1 MAFIRNCWYMVAWD
15 HEIPAEGLFSR
26 TVIGVP
32 LLLFRKAS
40 GDIAALEDRCCHRL
54 APLSMGRRE
63 GDCVRCGYHGMK
75 FDASGRRVGAELVI
89 LQWQNGEPRPVYPE
103 SLATAKVN
111 WPKR

>member
-1 MAFIRNCWYMVAWD
+1 
-15 HEIPAEGLFSR
+15 
-26 TVIGVP
+26 
-32 LLLFRKAS
+32 
-40 GDIAALEDRCCHRL
+40 
-54 APLSMGRRE
+54 
-63 GDCVRCGYHGMK
+63 MK